1 MEPSSAAT
9 MRPVLTHGYSSS
21 FSASSPH
28 FSIISSPVCVCVW
41 AFNCGWWLQVSTDE
55 SAWTQ
60 LLSLFRVLFSRSVRL
75 SSGFTHHRSCHSRTG
90 CPFRL
95 DTIIHLCVCVC
106 VAHACRKT
114 SSRDLGQSEMWS
126 APPAAPSCSGSA
138 RLGERNSGN
147 SVWLWAAEASSQQ
160 LPSIRGA
167 QRCTGRERDPIRGQ
181 AERLESGQSYC
192 PPLLTYTAPG
202 LELHHTHPVFPPLPV
217 YLAASIFL
225 VILIVFFSSSLGRRW
240 ARQRKKK
247 SFVRTTNLGH
257 IFFIYLLIWQRLPM
271 MWKFQGFLSHK

>member
-1 MEPSSAAT
+1 MVT
-9 MRPVLTHGYSSS
+9 TGFYRW
-21 FSASSPH
+21 
-28 FSIISSPVCVCVW
+28 ISMNTI
-41 AFNCGWWLQVSTDE
+41 A
-55 SAWTQ
+55 
-60 LLSLFRVLFSRSVRL
+60 LSLFGVLFSRSVRL

-126 APPAAPSCSGSA
+126 APQAAPSCSGSA

-202 LELHHTHPVFPPLPV
+202 LGLHHTHPVFPPLPV

-225 VILIVFFSSSLGRRW
+225 VILIVFFSCSLGRRW
-240 ARQRKKK
+240 ARQRKKQ
-247 SFVRTTNLGH
+247 TNVLWGQQTLV
-257 IFFIYLLIWQRLPM
+257 ISYLLTYLAKICIWCESFKVSCSTSTL
-271 MWKFQGFLSHK
+271 F